1 MLMNGEPL
9 NRGYVSQLYKR
20 ASHKGETHHEIVED
34 GDDIEQ
40 DRGHQKAEV
49 ALHLLWRARLRDLTY
64 DIIITC
70 LGQSAWENDNIIL
83 LFIY

>member
-1 MLMNGEPL
+1 MNGEPL
-9 NRGYVSQLYKR
+9 NRVYVSQLYKR

-49 ALHLLWRARLRDLTY
+49 ALHLL
-64 DIIITC
+64 
-70 LGQSAWENDNIIL
+70 
-83 LFIY
+83 